1 MSRDGEEVTMGT
13 CLVVDGEVGS
23 CGSRKP
29 T

>member
-1 MSRDGEEVTMGT
+1 MSHDGGAAMVGT
-13 CLVVDGEVGS
+13 CLVVGGVVGS